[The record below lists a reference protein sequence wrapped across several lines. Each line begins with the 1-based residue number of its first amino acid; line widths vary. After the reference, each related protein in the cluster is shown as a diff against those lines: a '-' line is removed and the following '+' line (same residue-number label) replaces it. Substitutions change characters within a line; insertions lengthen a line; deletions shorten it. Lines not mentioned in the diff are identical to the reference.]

1 MPFIAFLG
9 CDGCGKSA
17 VIAVLATDGW
27 AKGVHVATGHWR
39 PFPFRGRSTEG
50 PGAADNPHG
59 TEPRGGVASM
69 VKLGWLWFNW
79 WAGWWGGLRGQAARG
94 LVLFDRYHGDLL
106 VDPRRY
112 RYGGP
117 MALARLIV
125 RLMPQPD
132 LVVFLDAAPEILLSR
147 KQEVGHAALEAS
159 RERYLRLCEGGSRF
173 VVVDASL
180 PLEEVVARVSGHIS
194 GLRC

>member
-17 VIAVLATDGW
+17 VIAALATDGW

-39 PFPFRGRSTEG
+39 PFPFRGRSSEG
-50 PGAADNPHG
+50 SGAADNPHG
-59 TEPRGGVASM
+59 AKARGGMASVM
-69 VKLGWLWFNW
+69 KLGWLWLNW
-79 WAGWWGGLRGQAARG
+79 WAGWWGGLRGEAARG

-106 VDPRRY
+106 VDPTRY

-117 MALARLIV
+117 MAVAKLVV
-125 RLMPQPD
+125 RFMPQPD

-159 RERYLRLCEGGSRF
+159 RERYLRLCEGGGRF

-180 PLEEVVARVSGHIS
+180 PLEEVVARVSGHITRLS
-194 GLRC
+194 R

>member
-17 VIAVLATDGW
+17 VIEALAADSR
-27 AKGVHVATGHWR
+27 AKSVPVATGHWR
-39 PFPFRGRSTEG
+39 PSPFRRGTT
-50 PGAADNPHG
+50 PANDAADNPHG
-59 TEPRGGVASM
+59 AEARGSMASV
-69 VKLGWLWFNW
+69 VKLGWLWLNW
-79 WAGWWGGLRGQAARG
+79 WAGWWGGLRGEAARG
-94 LVLFDRYHGDLL
+94 LLLFDRYHGDLL
-106 VDPRRY
+106 VDPTRY

-117 MALARLIV
+117 ILVAQLVM

-132 LVVFLDAAPEILLSR
+132 LVVFLDAAPEILLAR
-147 KQEVGHAALEAS
+147 KQEVSHAALEAS
-159 RERYLRLCEGGSRF
+159 RERYLALCKRGGRF

-180 PLEEVVARVSGHIS
+180 PLAEVVAQVSGHIS